1 MRFIFSKSNYIR
13 LSIRTGKAVI
23 YMDIALLSM
32 ALSQGQ
38 VQQQASISVM
48 KQVMDQAESST
59 DGLTK
64 MLETASVAAI
74 QHAAQPYLGGNI
86 DIKG

>member
-1 MRFIFSKSNYIR
+1 M
-13 LSIRTGKAVI
+13 
-23 YMDIALLSM
+23 LSM

-48 KQVMDQAESST
+48 KKAMDQAEGKAEFIHQMMEGSNLQALQRT
-59 DGLTK
+59 
-64 MLETASVAAI
+64 V
-74 QHAAQPYLGGNI
+74 QPHLGGNI